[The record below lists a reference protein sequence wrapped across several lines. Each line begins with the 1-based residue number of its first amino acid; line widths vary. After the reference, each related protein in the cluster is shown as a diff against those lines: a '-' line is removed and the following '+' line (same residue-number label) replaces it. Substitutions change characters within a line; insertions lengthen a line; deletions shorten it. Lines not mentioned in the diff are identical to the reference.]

1 MGHAQSKVKKDF
13 HEQRKVLV
21 DDIIKVENELKEL
34 KKRKSELGDTDGH
47 GEDINYEEDKIHEE
61 NYRKKLHTKGFK
73 WPDPDPSGEENL
85 VLELDDVSRMNATP
99 VSRLFMVRNKEDVKH
114 VLHLARTEGVPVSM
128 RGTKHSMGGH
138 TIAENGYVMDMDR
151 INHMKY
157 NKKSSSVTLGPG
169 ALWSNVVFYLNRF
182 GMSPRTLQ
190 SYSTFSVGGSLSVNA
205 HGITS
210 DDSVQESV
218 LSLTLIKWDG
228 TEVVCSRGE
237 DGEAGE
243 LFSLVLGGYGMFG
256 VIVEVEMSVVPNVH
270 LWSEMIDC
278 SLEEFPIIYGNLLD
292 AEDVN
297 IKLGRIDTV
306 SGERCQIFVFRTQ
319 NEEGVRTVSN
329 LPLEPRE
336 MSRASQVMYKWI
348 LPGGKMIRSML
359 ENAAH
364 KALDWSEENE
374 RNQLIFESCEP
385 LARLYSPFHELE
397 DTFILQEF
405 FIPKKEFLTWTSNAK
420 SILTKKYENV
430 TLLNCTVRFVNEDKT
445 TVLSYSRVSEG
456 SYAFVLYYRI
466 RRCKEADKVLKE
478 IHHCLAEISLKLGGT
493 FYLPY
498 RHHYSVQQIKQS
510 YPKII
515 QFFEKKKIYDPHGL
529 FRSKW
534 SDHYM
539 KEIFP
544 KFEFPLF
551 SLHDDKI
558 HTSHSEKDFK
568 LPIVR

>member
-1 MGHAQSKVKKDF
+1 MGHQHSKIKKDF

-21 DDIIKVENELKEL
+21 DDIIKVENELKDL
-34 KKRKSELGDTDGH
+34 NKRKSELAAKEGDDYI
-47 GEDINYEEDKIHEE
+47 DEEDHIHEE
-61 NYRKKLHTKGFK
+61 NQIKKLHTKGFK
-73 WPDPDPSGEENL
+73 WPDPDPNGDEDH
-85 VLELDDVSRMNATP
+85 VLKVDDVSRMNATP

-114 VLHLARTEGVPVSM
+114 VLYLAREEGVPVSM

-138 TIAENGYVMDMDR
+138 TIAENGFVMDMDR

-157 NKKSSSVTLGPG
+157 NKNSSSVTLGPG

-228 TEVVCSRGE
+228 TEVVCAKGE
-237 DGEAGE
+237 KGEAGE
-243 LFSLVLGGYGMFG
+243 LFSLALGGYGMFG

-278 SLEEFPIIYGNLLD
+278 SLDEFPIIYGNLLKS
-292 AEDVN
+292 EDVN

-319 NEEGVRTVSN
+319 SEEGVSTVSN

-336 MSRASQVMYKWI
+336 MTRTSQVMYKWI

-405 FIPKKEFLTWTSNAK
+405 FIPKREFLAWTNNAK
-420 SILTKKYENV
+420 SILIKKYENV

-445 TVLSYSRVSEG
+445 TTLAYSRDSEG
-456 SYAFVLYYRI
+456 SFAFVLYYRL
-466 RRCKEADKVLKE
+466 RRSEEGDKVLEE
-478 IHHCLAEISLKLGGT
+478 IHHSLADITLKLGGT

-498 RHHYSVQQIKQS
+498 RHHYSVEQLKQS
-510 YPKII
+510 YPMII

-539 KEIFP
+539 KQIFP
-544 KFEFPLF
+544 QFVFPPYTENE
-551 SLHDDKI
+551 DKKRGD
-558 HTSHSEKDFK
+558 SSDEDFQ

>member
-1 MGHAQSKVKKDF
+1 
-13 HEQRKVLV
+13 
-21 DDIIKVENELKEL
+21 
-34 KKRKSELGDTDGH
+34 
-47 GEDINYEEDKIHEE
+47 
-61 NYRKKLHTKGFK
+61 
-73 WPDPDPSGEENL
+73 
-85 VLELDDVSRMNATP
+85 MNATP

-114 VLHLARTEGVPVSM
+114 VLHLAREEGVPVSM

-138 TIAENGYVMDMDR
+138 TIAENGFVMDMDR

-157 NKKSSSVTLGPG
+157 NKNSSSVTLGPG

-218 LSLTLIKWDG
+218 LSLTMVKWDG
-228 TEVVCSRGE
+228 TEVVCVKGE
-237 DGEAGE
+237 KGEAGE
-243 LFSLVLGGYGMFG
+243 LFSLALGGYGMFG

-278 SLEEFPIIYGNLLD
+278 SLDEFPIIYGNLLNS
-292 AEDVN
+292 EDVN

-319 NEEGVRTVSN
+319 SEEGVSTVSN

-336 MSRASQVMYKWI
+336 MTRTSQVMYKWI

-397 DTFILQEF
+397 DTFVLQEF
-405 FIPKKEFLTWTSNAK
+405 FIPKREFLAWTNNAK
-420 SILTKKYENV
+420 SILIKKCENV

-445 TVLSYSRVSEG
+445 TTLAYSRDSEG
-456 SYAFVLYYRI
+456 SFAFVLYYRL
-466 RRCKEADKVLKE
+466 RRSEEADKVLE
-478 IHHCLAEISLKLGGT
+478 QIHHSLAEISLKLGGT

-498 RHHYSVQQIKQS
+498 RHHYSVEQLKQS
-510 YPKII
+510 YPMII

-539 KEIFP
+539 KQIFP
-544 KFEFPLF
+544 QFVFPPYTENE
-551 SLHDDKI
+551 DKKRGD
-558 HTSHSEKDFK
+558 SSDEDFQ
-568 LPIVR
+568 LPRVR

>member
-1 MGHAQSKVKKDF
+1 MGHQHSKIKKDF

-21 DDIIKVENELKEL
+21 DDILKVEKEL
-34 KKRKSELGDTDGH
+34 KDLNKRKSELAAKEGDD
-47 GEDINYEEDKIHEE
+47 DIDEEDHIHEE
-61 NYRKKLHTKGFK
+61 NQIKKLHTKGFK
-73 WPDPDPSGEENL
+73 WPDPDPNGDEDH
-85 VLELDDVSRMNATP
+85 VLKVDDVSRMNATP

-114 VLHLARTEGVPVSM
+114 VLYLAREEGVPVSM

-138 TIAENGYVMDMDR
+138 TIAENGFVMDMDR

-157 NKKSSSVTLGPG
+157 NKNSSSVTLGPG

-218 LSLTLIKWDG
+218 LSLTLVKWDG
-228 TEVVCSRGE
+228 TEIVCAKGE
-237 DGEAGE
+237 KGEAGE
-243 LFSLVLGGYGMFG
+243 LFSLALGGYGMFG

-278 SLEEFPIIYGNLLD
+278 SLDEFPIIYGNLLNS
-292 AEDVN
+292 EDVN

-319 NEEGVRTVSN
+319 SEEGVSIVSN

-336 MSRASQVMYKWI
+336 MTRTSQVMYKWI

-405 FIPKKEFLTWTSNAK
+405 FIPKREFLAWTNNAK
-420 SILTKKYENV
+420 SILIKKYENV

-445 TVLSYSRVSEG
+445 TTLAYSRDSEG
-456 SYAFVLYYRI
+456 SFAFVLYYRL
-466 RRCKEADKVLKE
+466 RRSEEGDKVLEE
-478 IHHCLAEISLKLGGT
+478 IHHSLADITLKLGGT

-498 RHHYSVQQIKQS
+498 RHHYSVEQLKQS
-510 YPKII
+510 YPMII

-534 SDHYM
+534 SYHYM
-539 KEIFP
+539 KQIFP
-544 KFEFPLF
+544 QFVFPPYIENE
-551 SLHDDKI
+551 DKKRGD
-558 HTSHSEKDFK
+558 SSDEDFQ

>member
-1 MGHAQSKVKKDF
+1 MGHQHSKIKKDF

-21 DDIIKVENELKEL
+21 DDIIKVENELKDL
-34 KKRKSELGDTDGH
+34 NKRKSELAATK
-47 GEDINYEEDKIHEE
+47 EDDDDIDEEDHIHEE
-61 NYRKKLHTKGFK
+61 NQNKKLHTKGFK
-73 WPDPDPSGEENL
+73 WPDPDPNGDEDH
-85 VLELDDVSRMNATP
+85 VLKVDDVSRMNATP

-114 VLHLARTEGVPVSM
+114 VLHLAREEGVPVSM

-138 TIAENGYVMDMDR
+138 TIAENGFVMDMDR

-157 NKKSSSVTLGPG
+157 NKNSSSVTLGPG

-218 LSLTLIKWDG
+218 LSLTMVKWDG
-228 TEVVCSRGE
+228 TEVVCVKGE
-237 DGEAGE
+237 KGEAGE
-243 LFSLVLGGYGMFG
+243 LFSLALGGYGMFG

-278 SLEEFPIIYGNLLD
+278 SLDEFPIIYGNLLNS
-292 AEDVN
+292 EDVN

-319 NEEGVRTVSN
+319 SEEGVSTVSN

-336 MSRASQVMYKWI
+336 MTRTSQVMYKWI

-405 FIPKKEFLTWTSNAK
+405 FIPKREFLAWTNNAK
-420 SILTKKYENV
+420 SILIKKYENV

-445 TVLSYSRVSEG
+445 TTLAYSRDSEG
-456 SYAFVLYYRI
+456 SFAFVLYYRL
-466 RRCKEADKVLKE
+466 RRSEEGDKVLEE
-478 IHHCLAEISLKLGGT
+478 IHHSLADITLKLGGT

-498 RHHYSVQQIKQS
+498 RHHYSVEQLKQS
-510 YPKII
+510 YPMII

-539 KEIFP
+539 KQIFP
-544 KFEFPLF
+544 QFVFPPYTENE
-551 SLHDDKI
+551 DKKRGD
-558 HTSHSEKDFK
+558 SSDEDFQ

>member
-1 MGHAQSKVKKDF
+1 MGHQHSKIKKDF

-21 DDIIKVENELKEL
+21 DDILKVEKEL
-34 KKRKSELGDTDGH
+34 KDLNKRKSELAAKEGDD
-47 GEDINYEEDKIHEE
+47 DIDEEDHIHEE
-61 NYRKKLHTKGFK
+61 NEIKKLHTKGFK
-73 WPDPDPSGEENL
+73 WPDPDPNGGEDH
-85 VLELDDVSRMNATP
+85 VLKVDDVSRMNATP

-114 VLHLARTEGVPVSM
+114 VLHLAREEGVPVSM

-138 TIAENGYVMDMDR
+138 TIAENGFVMDMDR

-157 NKKSSSVTLGPG
+157 NKNSSSVTLGPG

-218 LSLTLIKWDG
+218 LSLTLVKWDG
-228 TEVVCSRGE
+228 TEVVCVKGE
-237 DGEAGE
+237 KGEAGE
-243 LFSLVLGGYGMFG
+243 LFSLALGGYGMFG

-278 SLEEFPIIYGNLLD
+278 SLDEFPIIYGNLLNSK
-292 AEDVN
+292 DVN

-319 NEEGVRTVSN
+319 SEEEVSTVSN

-336 MSRASQVMYKWI
+336 MTRTSQVMYKWI

-397 DTFILQEF
+397 DTFVLQEF
-405 FIPKKEFLTWTSNAK
+405 FIPKREFLAWTNNAK
-420 SILTKKYENV
+420 SILIKKYENV

-445 TVLSYSRVSEG
+445 TTLAYSRDSEG
-456 SYAFVLYYRI
+456 SFAFVLYYRL
-466 RRCKEADKVLKE
+466 RRSEEADKVLEE
-478 IHHCLAEISLKLGGT
+478 IHHSLAEISLKLGGT

-498 RHHYSVQQIKQS
+498 RHHYSVEQLKQS
-510 YPKII
+510 YPMII
-515 QFFEKKKIYDPHGL
+515 QFFEKKKTYDPHGL

-539 KEIFP
+539 KQIFP
-544 KFEFPLF
+544 EFVFPPYKENE
-551 SLHDDKI
+551 DKKRGD
-558 HTSHSEKDFK
+558 SSDEDFQ
-568 LPIVR
+568 LPRVR

>member
-1 MGHAQSKVKKDF
+1 MGHQHSKIKKDF

-21 DDIIKVENELKEL
+21 DDIIKVENELKDL
-34 KKRKSELGDTDGH
+34 NKRKSELAATK
-47 GEDINYEEDKIHEE
+47 EDDDDIDEEDHIHEE
-61 NYRKKLHTKGFK
+61 NQIKKLHTKGFK
-73 WPDPDPSGEENL
+73 WPDPDPNGDEDH
-85 VLELDDVSRMNATP
+85 VLKVDDVSRMNATP

-114 VLHLARTEGVPVSM
+114 VLYLAREEGVPVSM

-138 TIAENGYVMDMDR
+138 TIAENGFVMDMDR

-157 NKKSSSVTLGPG
+157 NKNSSSVTLGPG

-228 TEVVCSRGE
+228 TEVVCAKGE
-237 DGEAGE
+237 KGEAGE
-243 LFSLVLGGYGMFG
+243 LFSLALGGYGMFG

-278 SLEEFPIIYGNLLD
+278 SLDEFPIIYGNLLNS
-292 AEDVN
+292 EDVN

-319 NEEGVRTVSN
+319 SEEGVSTVSN

-336 MSRASQVMYKWI
+336 MTRTSQVMYKWI

-405 FIPKKEFLTWTSNAK
+405 FIPKREFLAWTNNAK
-420 SILTKKYENV
+420 SILIKKYENV

-445 TVLSYSRVSEG
+445 TTLAYSRDSEG
-456 SYAFVLYYRI
+456 SFAFVLYYRL
-466 RRCKEADKVLKE
+466 RRSEEGDKVLEE
-478 IHHCLAEISLKLGGT
+478 IHHSLADITLKLGGT

-498 RHHYSVQQIKQS
+498 RHHYSVEQLKQS
-510 YPKII
+510 YPMII

-539 KEIFP
+539 KQIFP
-544 KFEFPLF
+544 QFVFPPYTENE
-551 SLHDDKI
+551 DKKRGD
-558 HTSHSEKDFK
+558 SSDEDFQ

>member
-1 MGHAQSKVKKDF
+1 MGHQHSKIKKDF

-21 DDIIKVENELKEL
+21 DDIIKVENELKDL
-34 KKRKSELGDTDGH
+34 NKRKCELAAKEGDD
-47 GEDINYEEDKIHEE
+47 DFDEEDHIPEE
-61 NYRKKLHTKGFK
+61 NEIKKLHTKGFK
-73 WPDPDPSGEENL
+73 WPDPDPNGDEDH
-85 VLELDDVSRMNATP
+85 VLKVDDVSRMNATP

-114 VLHLARTEGVPVSM
+114 VLHVAREEGVSVSM

-138 TIAENGYVMDMDR
+138 TIAENGFIMDMDR

-157 NKKSSSVTLGPG
+157 NKNSSSVTLGPG

-228 TEVVCSRGE
+228 TEVVCVKRE
-237 DGEAGE
+237 KGEAGE
-243 LFSLVLGGYGMFG
+243 LFSLALGGYGMFG

-278 SLEEFPIIYGNLLD
+278 SLDEFPSIYGNLLNSK
-292 AEDVN
+292 DVN

-319 NEEGVRTVSN
+319 SEEEVSTVSN

-336 MSRASQVMYKWI
+336 MTRTSQVMYKWI

-397 DTFILQEF
+397 DTFVLQEF
-405 FIPKKEFLTWTSNAK
+405 FIPKREFLAWTNNAK
-420 SILTKKYENV
+420 SILIKKYENV

-445 TVLSYSRVSEG
+445 TTLAYSRDSEG
-456 SYAFVLYYRI
+456 SFAFVLYYRL
-466 RRCKEADKVLKE
+466 RRSEEADKVLEE
-478 IHHCLAEISLKLGGT
+478 IHHSLAEISLKLGGT

-498 RHHYSVQQIKQS
+498 RHHYSVEQLKQS
-510 YPKII
+510 YPMII

-539 KEIFP
+539 KQIFP
-544 KFEFPLF
+544 EFVFPPYKENE
-551 SLHDDKI
+551 DKKRGD
-558 HTSHSEKDFK
+558 SSDEDFQ
-568 LPIVR
+568 LPRVR

>member
-1 MGHAQSKVKKDF
+1 MGQKHSKSEKTDF
-13 HEQRKVLV
+13 SEHRNNLV
-21 DDIIKVENELKEL
+21 NEIIKVENELKQL
-34 KKRKSELGDTDGH
+34 KARNSELSSNTENDDKV
-47 GEDINYEEDKIHEE
+47 EPNIEEEE
-61 NYRKKLHTKGFK
+61 IKRNLHTKGYS
-73 WPDPDPSGEENL
+73 WPDPDPDSVNGL
-85 VLELDDVSRMNATP
+85 KVDDVSRMNATS
-99 VSRLFMVRNKEDVKH
+99 VRRLFMVRGKEDVQH
-114 VLHLARTEGVPVSM
+114 VLHLARVHSVPVSM

-138 TIAENGYVMDMDR
+138 TIAENGFVIDMDR
-151 INHMKY
+151 INHMTY
-157 NKKSSSVTLGPG
+157 HQDRSSVTLGPG

-228 TEVVCSRGE
+228 TEIVCRRDGE
-237 DGEAGE
+237 GEAGE

-256 VIVEVEMSVVPNVH
+256 VMVEVEMSVVPNVH

-292 AEDVN
+292 SEDVN

-306 SGERCQIFVFRTQ
+306 SGERCQIFVFRCQ
-319 NEEGVRTVSN
+319 SEEGVRTVSN
-329 LPLEPRE
+329 LPLDPKQ
-336 MSRASQVMYKWI
+336 MSRTSQLMYKWI

-359 ENAAH
+359 ESAAH

-405 FIPKKEFLTWTSNAK
+405 FIPKKEFLTWANEAK
-420 SILTKKYENV
+420 PTLTKKYQDV

-445 TVLSYSRVSEG
+445 TTLAYSRAPEG

-466 RRCKEADKVLKE
+466 KNCAEADKVLE
-478 IHHCLAEISLKLGGT
+478 GIHKSLADISLKLGGT

-498 RHHYSVQQIKQS
+498 RHHYTVEEVKES
-510 YPKII
+510 YPMIKE
-515 QFFEKKKIYDPHGL
+515 FFEKKIQYDPHGL

-539 KEIFP
+539 REIMPEFDFPPLTEVKEMKSP
-544 KFEFPLF
+544 AEEYQLN
-551 SLHDDKI
+551 
-558 HTSHSEKDFK
+558 
-568 LPIVR
+568 IVR

>member
-1 MGHAQSKVKKDF
+1 MGHQHSKIKKDF

-21 DDIIKVENELKEL
+21 DDIIKVENELKDL
-34 KKRKSELGDTDGH
+34 NKRKSELAATK
-47 GEDINYEEDKIHEE
+47 EDDDDIDEEDHIHEE
-61 NYRKKLHTKGFK
+61 NQNKKLHTKGFK
-73 WPDPDPSGEENL
+73 WPDPDPNGDEDH
-85 VLELDDVSRMNATP
+85 VLKVDDVSRMNATP

-114 VLHLARTEGVPVSM
+114 VLYLAREEGVPVSM

-138 TIAENGYVMDMDR
+138 TIAENGFVMDMDR

-157 NKKSSSVTLGPG
+157 NKNSSSVTLGPG

-228 TEVVCSRGE
+228 TEVVCAKGE
-237 DGEAGE
+237 KGEAGE
-243 LFSLVLGGYGMFG
+243 LFSLALGGYGMFG

-278 SLEEFPIIYGNLLD
+278 SLDEFPIIYGNLLKS
-292 AEDVN
+292 EDVN

-319 NEEGVRTVSN
+319 SEEGVSTVSN

-336 MSRASQVMYKWI
+336 MTRTSQVMYKWI

-405 FIPKKEFLTWTSNAK
+405 FIPKREFLAWTNNAK
-420 SILTKKYENV
+420 SILIKKYENV

-445 TVLSYSRVSEG
+445 TTLAYSRDSEG
-456 SYAFVLYYRI
+456 SFAFVLYYRL
-466 RRCKEADKVLKE
+466 RRSEEGDKVLEE
-478 IHHCLAEISLKLGGT
+478 IHHSLADITLKLGGT

-498 RHHYSVQQIKQS
+498 RHHYSVEQLKQS
-510 YPKII
+510 YPMII

-539 KEIFP
+539 KQIFP
-544 KFEFPLF
+544 QFVFPPYTENE
-551 SLHDDKI
+551 DKKRGD
-558 HTSHSEKDFK
+558 SSDEDFQ

>member
-1 MGHAQSKVKKDF
+1 MGHQHSKIKKDF

-21 DDIIKVENELKEL
+21 DDILKVEKEL
-34 KKRKSELGDTDGH
+34 KDLNKRKSELAAKEGDD
-47 GEDINYEEDKIHEE
+47 DIDEEDHIHEE
-61 NYRKKLHTKGFK
+61 NEIKKLHTKGFK
-73 WPDPDPSGEENL
+73 WPDPDPNGGEDH
-85 VLELDDVSRMNATP
+85 VLKVDDVSRMNATP

-114 VLHLARTEGVPVSM
+114 VLHVAREEGVSVSM

-138 TIAENGYVMDMDR
+138 TIAENGFIMDMDR

-157 NKKSSSVTLGPG
+157 NKNSSSVTLGPG

-228 TEVVCSRGE
+228 TEVVCVKRE
-237 DGEAGE
+237 KGEAGE
-243 LFSLVLGGYGMFG
+243 LFSLALGGYGMFG

-278 SLEEFPIIYGNLLD
+278 SLDEFPIIYGNLLNS
-292 AEDVN
+292 EDVN

-319 NEEGVRTVSN
+319 SEEEVSTVSN

-336 MSRASQVMYKWI
+336 MTRTSQVMYKWI

-397 DTFILQEF
+397 DTFVLQEF
-405 FIPKKEFLTWTSNAK
+405 FIPKREFLAWTNNAK
-420 SILTKKYENV
+420 SILIKKYENV

-445 TVLSYSRVSEG
+445 TTLAYSRDSEG
-456 SYAFVLYYRI
+456 SFAFVLYYRL
-466 RRCKEADKVLKE
+466 RRSEEADKVLEE
-478 IHHCLAEISLKLGGT
+478 IHHSLAEISLKLGGT

-498 RHHYSVQQIKQS
+498 RHHYSVEQLKQS
-510 YPKII
+510 YPMII
-515 QFFEKKKIYDPHGL
+515 QFFEKKKTYDPHGL

-539 KEIFP
+539 KQIFP
-544 KFEFPLF
+544 EFVFPPYKENE
-551 SLHDDKI
+551 DKKRGD
-558 HTSHSEKDFK
+558 SSDEDFQ
-568 LPIVR
+568 LPRVR

>member
-1 MGHAQSKVKKDF
+1 MGHQHSKIKKDF

-21 DDIIKVENELKEL
+21 DDILKVEKEL
-34 KKRKSELGDTDGH
+34 KDLNKRRSELAAKEGDD
-47 GEDINYEEDKIHEE
+47 DIDEEDHIHEE
-61 NYRKKLHTKGFK
+61 NEIKKLHTKGFK
-73 WPDPDPSGEENL
+73 WPDPDPNGGEDH
-85 VLELDDVSRMNATP
+85 VLKVDDVSRMNATP

-114 VLHLARTEGVPVSM
+114 VLHLAREKGVSVSM

-138 TIAENGYVMDMDR
+138 TIAENGFIMDMDR

-157 NKKSSSVTLGPG
+157 NKNSSSVTLGPG

-228 TEVVCSRGE
+228 TEVVCVKRE
-237 DGEAGE
+237 KGEAGE
-243 LFSLVLGGYGMFG
+243 LFSLALGGYGMFG

-278 SLEEFPIIYGNLLD
+278 SLDEFPIIYGNLLNS
-292 AEDVN
+292 EDVN

-319 NEEGVRTVSN
+319 SEEEVSTVSN

-336 MSRASQVMYKWI
+336 MTRTSQVMYKWI

-397 DTFILQEF
+397 DTFVLQEF
-405 FIPKKEFLTWTSNAK
+405 FIPKREFLAWTNNAK
-420 SILTKKYENV
+420 SILIKKYENV

-445 TVLSYSRVSEG
+445 TTLAYSRDSEG
-456 SYAFVLYYRI
+456 SFAFVLYYRL
-466 RRCKEADKVLKE
+466 RRSEEADKVLEE
-478 IHHCLAEISLKLGGT
+478 IHHSLAEISLKLGGT

-498 RHHYSVQQIKQS
+498 RHHYSVEQLKQS
-510 YPKII
+510 YPMII
-515 QFFEKKKIYDPHGL
+515 QFFEKKKTYDPHGL

-539 KEIFP
+539 KQIFP
-544 KFEFPLF
+544 EFVFPPYKENE
-551 SLHDDKI
+551 DKKRGD
-558 HTSHSEKDFK
+558 SSDEDFQ
-568 LPIVR
+568 LPRVR